1 MLGLLLF
8 LILLLEFT
16 NSIVSFSCGTLDI
29 LW

>member
-8 LILLLEFT
+8 LILLFEFT
-16 NSIVSFSCGTLDI
+16 SSIVSFFCGTLDI